1 MRHIRNLFKGLL
13 KIVIIYS
20 ESPTRFLLGKLL
32 SVHIQ
37 TTCAYWIGGALI
49 SLLAHNGL
57 IIFDLL
63 NARNMLETPTSDAV
77 SHFFSLVKHL
87 FDLLKMII

>member
-32 SVHIQ
+32 SVHI
-37 TTCAYWIGGALI
+37 AYWIGGALI

-63 NARNMLETPTSDAV
+63 NACNMLETPTSDAV

>member
-1 MRHIRNLFKGLL
+1 MRHIRNLFKGPL
-13 KIVIIYS
+13 KIVIVHS
-20 ESPTRFLLGKLL
+20 ESPARFLIGKLL
-32 SVHIQ
+32 SVHI
-37 TTCAYWIGGALI
+37 GALI
-49 SLLAHNGL
+49 SLLTHNGL

-63 NARNMLETPTSDAV
+63 NACNMLETPTSDAV